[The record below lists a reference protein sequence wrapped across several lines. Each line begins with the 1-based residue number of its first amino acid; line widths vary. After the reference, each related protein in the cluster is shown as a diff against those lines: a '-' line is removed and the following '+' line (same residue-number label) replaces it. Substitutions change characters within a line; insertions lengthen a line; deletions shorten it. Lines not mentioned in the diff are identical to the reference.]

1 MTTGLQL
8 SLCPSEVGSGDVR
21 HNKAHSDTDKMA
33 AGDYMEFDHSIGGE
47 TKRKDRF

>member
-1 MTTGLQL
+1 MSGAL
-8 SLCPSEVGSGDVR
+8 GDVR